1 MPILLILLNIFLGLL
16 MGIFSYQYYRWRK
29 GKRAFYPM
37 IQFGVTVV
45 AAIVM
50 IGYLMSD
57 YYYLGPKFPIF
68 AIIAIVL
75 IWARWYDTQKW
86 LFSSSSMKD
95 EVMILKNDSIVLPL
109 VVIQVV
115 FIFGLAFLADMIL
128 SESMNFLGA
137 CDFVFSHIFLLAI
150 LFAAFPISRD
160 IFDYCYY
167 NNCLKKGMIDQ

>member
-1 MPILLILLNIFLGLL
+1 MLILLILLNIFLGLL

-45 AAIVM
+45 TAIVM

-86 LFSSSSMKD
+86 LFNSMSMKD
-95 EVMILKNDSIVLPL
+95 EVVILKNNSIITL
-109 VVIQVV
+109 VVFLQVI
-115 FIFGLAFLADMIL
+115 FIFGMAFLADVVFIGT
-128 SESMNFLGA
+128 MNFLGA
-137 CDFVFSHIFLLAI
+137 CDLFLSHVFLLII
-150 LFAAFPISRD
+150 LFACFPLSQY

-167 NNCLKKGMIDQ
+167 NNCLRKGMIDH